1 MSEALQL
8 ASTYFELADEA
19 ATDAIRHSWEETGWM
34 VLLSWADKQTASLD
48 HLARECWPDGSVKSG
63 GAFTAHIE
71 QPRSSL
77 DLGGAKRGPKYQTK
91 SRFHQDAHK
100 AEISYV

>member
-1 MSEALQL
+1 MTEALQL
-8 ASTYFELADEA
+8 AQTYFELADEA
-19 ATDAIRHSWEETGWM
+19 ATAAVRHSWEETGWM
-34 VLLSWADKQTASLD
+34 VLLSWAEKKSPVL
-48 HLARECWPDGSVKSG
+48 ECWPDGLKKSG
-63 GAFTAHIE
+63 GAFTAHLT

-77 DLGGAKRGPKYQTK
+77 DLGGAKRGPKYQTN